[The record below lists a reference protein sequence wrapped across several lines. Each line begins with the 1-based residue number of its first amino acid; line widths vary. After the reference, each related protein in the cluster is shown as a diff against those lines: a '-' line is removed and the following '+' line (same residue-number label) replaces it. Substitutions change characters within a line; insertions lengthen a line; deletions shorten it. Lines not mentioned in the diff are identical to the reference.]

1 MLLDAF
7 QECKQRGDWAT
18 LFLETKN
25 GEEFA
30 TLKVKLSSPQ
40 TRRAQGQT
48 SFGSSPKK
56 KTPSTLRRNRARLEK
71 FMKERRIQETWVP
84 KTTSTPSTKS
94 QAMDFP
100 ALENKS
106 VDDCNTVSEMP
117 SEAADKLE
125 GLDASQESN
134 EHSEQDINI
143 IGNQVMKSLEEGLEE
158 AFAPFKKQLGDL
170 NRELCLLQ
178 NITKEGDDDK
188 HENFDKNAENNAN
201 ENTDN
206 IEAAKIWAVNQK
218 QSIKGSQTQV

>member
-25 GEEFA
+25 GEDFA
-30 TLKVKLSSPQ
+30 TLKVKMAGPQ
-40 TRRAQGQT
+40 TRPGQT

-56 KTPSTLRRNRARLEK
+56 KSPSTLRRDRARLEK

-84 KTTSTPSTKS
+84 KTTSTPSAKF

-117 SEAADKLE
+117 SEAVDKLE
-125 GLDASQESN
+125 GLEASQESN
-134 EHSEQDINI
+134 EDREQDINI
-143 IGNQVMKSLEEGLEE
+143 S
-158 AFAPFKKQLGDL
+158 D
-170 NRELCLLQ
+170 
-178 NITKEGDDDK
+178 
-188 HENFDKNAENNAN
+188 
-201 ENTDN
+201 
-206 IEAAKIWAVNQK
+206 
-218 QSIKGSQTQV
+218 

>member
-56 KTPSTLRRNRARLEK
+56 KTPSTLRRDRARLEK

-84 KTTSTPSTKS
+84 KTTTTPSTKS
-94 QAMDFP
+94 LAMDFP

-106 VDDCNTVSEMP
+106 VDDCNMVSEMP
-117 SEAADKLE
+117 SEAVYKLE
-125 GLDASQESN
+125 GLEASQESN
-134 EHSEQDINI
+134 EDREQDINI
-143 IGNQVMKSLEEGLEE
+143 SENKSMKSFAESLEE
-158 AFAPFKKQLGDL
+158 AFSMKSFEESKTLEIRFVLLPF
-170 NRELCLLQ
+170 
-178 NITKEGDDDK
+178 
-188 HENFDKNAENNAN
+188 FP
-201 ENTDN
+201 
-206 IEAAKIWAVNQK
+206 
-218 QSIKGSQTQV
+218 S